1 MRSVRVEVNHSWIF
15 RDRKTLISMLIPIRL
30 TSKTKRTTTVLFSK
44 VIFINLTQLATQL
57 SARNTKKG
65 IKIIKFSQWIH
76 SLCKLMQII
85 IIKIHLLHLMINLI
99 RELLLNLLWKIG
111 MLMHLEML
119 KMFSILL
126 SIFKLILSNKFNCL
140 PIYI

>member
-15 RDRKTLISMLIPIRL
+15 RDSKTLISMLIPIRL
-30 TSKTKRTTTVLFSK
+30 TSKTKRPTTVLFSK
-44 VIFINLTQLATQL
+44 VIFISLTQLATQL

-111 MLMHLEML
+111 ILMHLEML
-119 KMFSILL
+119 KMFSIQL
-126 SIFKLILSNKFNCL
+126 SISKLILSNKFNCL